1 MLIQKLT
8 LICASVSIA
17 ALTACGGA
25 NMSGAISPRK
35 EKTDKSG
42 AKDASA
48 PAVVTGAYLYCD
60 YSPRDVDG
68 ADKDAIGCSVNDPS
82 GKVMALTNSGTFGF
96 FRSVNGGSYTA
107 PSLTNSASGWQA
119 VFKHAKSETAR
130 SKYIVSYANGSGFD
144 ELVCEGTQLPC
155 NEQITPKTTPMYL
168 SFPVNGIWISDN
180 GIPTSKTLDP
190 STPMDPTL
198 FCDSSGTP
206 RDGNAVWEEALKK
219 KSPIL
224 GGIITPFTGGTVI
237 ENANRFSLSSDA
249 FCAIKK
255 KNTKSIVTS
264 GNRCHIMVL
273 QIKKDDNRLDHTI
286 KDSKDLPKERATV
299 LVVRNDTKNKSEIE
313 TLFAKSICP

>member
-1 MLIQKLT
+1 MRIQKLT

-17 ALTACGGA
+17 MLAACGGA

-68 ADKDAIGCSVNDPS
+68 PDKDAIGCSVNDPS
-82 GKVMALTNSGTFGF
+82 GKIMALTNSGTFQF

-119 VFKHAKSETAR
+119 VFKHSKSETAR

-144 ELVCEGTQLPC
+144 ELVCEGAQLPC

-168 SFPVNGIWISDN
+168 SSALNGIWISDD
-180 GIPTSKTLDP
+180 GILTDKTLDP
-190 STPMDPTL
+190 STAMDPTL
-198 FCDSSGTP
+198 FCDSGGTL
-206 RDGNAVWEEALKK
+206 RYSKAVWEEAAKK
-219 KSPIL
+219 QSPIL
-224 GGIITPFTGGTVI
+224 GGIVTVFTGGTVI
-237 ENANRFSLSSDA
+237 ENANRFSLPSDA

-264 GNRCHIMVL
+264 GNSCHIMVL
-273 QIKKDDNRLDHTI
+273 KNKKDNRLDHTL
-286 KDSKDLPKERATV
+286 KNSKNLLQKNATV
-299 LVVRNDTKNKSEIE
+299 LIIRNDTKNKSEIE
-313 TLFAKSICP
+313 TLFSNSICP